1 MAISIQ
7 TVVLLAPGR
16 NEFLIDT
23 PPASHVGAQ
32 LSLNTGLWVGG
43 STALAEIFYSYDGGL
58 TFTHGVSALVDTT
71 HAAPFVQ
78 AGRLHTA
85 AQAAIDAGKG
95 VPEAE
100 RGFVTPTHARAA
112 ITFNGLVAVSTQIS
126 VGWL

>member
-1 MAISIQ
+1 MALSVQ

-43 STALAEIFYSYDGGL
+43 STAAIEIFYSYDGGL
-58 TFTHGVSALVDTT
+58 TFTHGVSALIDTT

-85 AQAAIDAGKG
+85 AQAAIDEANG
-95 VPEAE
+95 VPAVE

-112 ITFNGLVAVSTQIS
+112 ITFNGLAAVSTQVS
-126 VGWL
+126 VGWV